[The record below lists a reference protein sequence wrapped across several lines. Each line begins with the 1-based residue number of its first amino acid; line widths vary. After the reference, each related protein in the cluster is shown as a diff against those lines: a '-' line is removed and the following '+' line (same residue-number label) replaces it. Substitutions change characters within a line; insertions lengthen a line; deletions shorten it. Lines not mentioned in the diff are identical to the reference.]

1 MNTRYIVSGIV
12 QKGDELILGKKA
24 KGRPPYPD
32 VWHTPGGGVEN
43 AEKAKQLFGSKDFDN
58 EYFYSELKRELKEEL
73 GVEVKNIKCIVPEYK
88 SSPRE
93 GDAIDKNGNPIHFY
107 FLEYLC
113 DYSEGELK
121 PSDDLA
127 EAIWIKKE
135 DLRNYSLTP
144 PSQEMYKELGW
155 IKM

>member
-1 MNTRYIVSGIV
+1 MEIRYIVVGIIQNGSKV
-12 QKGDELILGKKA
+12 VLGKKA

-43 AEKAKQLFGSKDFDN
+43 RELAERLFKEKDFDN
-58 EYFYSELKRELKEEL
+58 EYFHNELKREMKEEL
-73 GVEVKNIKCIVPEYK
+73 GVDIRNIKNIVPEFRNK
-88 SSPRE
+88 PRE
-93 GDAIDKNGNPIHFY
+93 SKTENKEGELTHYY

-113 DYSEGELK
+113 EYKGGELK

-127 EAIWIKKE
+127 KVKWLRKE
-135 DLRNYSLTP
+135 GLSGVNLTP

-155 IKM
+155 IK